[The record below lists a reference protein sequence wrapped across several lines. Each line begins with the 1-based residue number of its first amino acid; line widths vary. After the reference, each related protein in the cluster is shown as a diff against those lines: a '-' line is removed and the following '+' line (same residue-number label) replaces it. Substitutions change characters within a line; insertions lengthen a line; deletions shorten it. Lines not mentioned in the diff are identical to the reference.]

1 MIDSPPEGALVKT
14 VALLLVLF
22 ACAFATA
29 SAEDPMQ
36 DVLYLTNGSVIRGS
50 ILELTPGEN
59 VKIRTADGSIFVFD
73 MGEVERMA
81 KEPIPPSVR
90 FREQESP
97 QRRSPGVAFGLSF
110 LFPGLGQYYNGQP
123 AKAVIQEVV
132 YVGGLVLAFGAGV
145 ETDTKG
151 SNPISAV
158 EVTETNDAYTAGLV
172 LALGSWLWSMV
183 DAPLQAGKI
192 NEQAERER
200 FGHMLEFGGPRY
212 SLGLD
217 PIAGDGVVGA
227 RATLH
232 F

>member
-1 MIDSPPEGALVKT
+1 MRI
-14 VALLLVLF
+14 
-22 ACAFATA
+22 
-29 SAEDPMQ
+29 Q
-36 DVLYLTNGSVIRGS
+36 
-50 ILELTPGEN
+50 
-59 VKIRTADGSIFVFD
+59 TADGSIFVFD
-73 MGEVERMA
+73 MDEVERVA
-81 KEPIPPSVR
+81 KEPAPASMGFSER
-90 FREQESP
+90 QSP

-110 LFPGLGQYYNGQP
+110 LFPGLGQYYNGEP
-123 AKAVIQEVV
+123 GKAVLQEVL
-132 YVGGLVLAFGAGV
+132 YVGGLVLALGAGT

-158 EVTETNDAYTAGLV
+158 EVTETNDWYTAGLT

-192 NEQAERER
+192 NEQAERED
-200 FGHMLEFGGPRY
+200 FGHLFEYAGDRY

-217 PIAGDGVVGA
+217 PIAGAGAVGA